1 MEKIKNENA
10 LGFNVQTMRKKLA
23 TLYEKISS
31 PGNVVAPE
39 VEKEVRAEIDI
50 VGKQMIAGILGEQ
63 NFNTIKNEKLRVV
76 ANDLYLHCTLI
87 NFIDFDF
94 YDLADFAADNL
105 PSYFDVFEGNLKT
118 IIEQISTK
126 NLVELNDTKCK
137 VLLLINSTME
147 HELTVDELDQI
158 FNQIRKTFGNDNV
171 DITWSYMFNDNLL
184 KKNLRLDVLVIED

>member
-10 LGFNVQTMRKKLA
+10 SDFNVQTMRKKLA

-39 VEKEVRAEIDI
+39 VEKKVRAEIDI

-63 NFNTIKNEKLRVV
+63 DYNAIADEKLRVV

-137 VLLLINSTME
+137 VLLLVNSTAE

-171 DITWSYMFNDNLL
+171 DITWSYTFRNNLTP
-184 KKNLRLDVLVIED
+184 KNLRLDVLVIED

>member
-10 LGFNVQTMRKKLA
+10 SDFNVQTMRKKLA

>member
-10 LGFNVQTMRKKLA
+10 SDFNVQTMRKKLA
-23 TLYEKISS
+23 TLYEKIPS

-39 VEKEVRAEIDI
+39 VEKKIRAEIDI

>member
-10 LGFNVQTMRKKLA
+10 SDFNVQTMRKKLA

-76 ANDLYLHCTLI
+76 ANVLYLHCTLI

-105 PSYFDVFEGNLKT
+105 PSYFDVYEGNLKT
-118 IIEQISTK
+118 ILEQISTK
-126 NLVELNDTKCK
+126 ISTELNGTKCK
-137 VLLLINSTME
+137 VLLLVTSNAE